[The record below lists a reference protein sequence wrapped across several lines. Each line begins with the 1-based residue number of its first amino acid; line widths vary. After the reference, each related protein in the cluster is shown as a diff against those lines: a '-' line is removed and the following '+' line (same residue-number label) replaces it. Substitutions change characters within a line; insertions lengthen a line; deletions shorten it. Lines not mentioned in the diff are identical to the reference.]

1 MKKKFSI
8 QKGFTLLELL
18 ISTAIFTI
26 LAAVIVTVLFTSLRA
41 SKKSDVISLLNRS
54 GNNALSQMV
63 RTIRYA
69 KSLDD
74 PVSCV
79 PSITQSSITISGF
92 DDAPTVLSCPAGAST
107 AITSN
112 SASLTDS
119 TAISVSACS
128 FTCTQPTTSDPPT
141 IMLQFTLS
149 PKNQNSLVE
158 TTGTLPFQ
166 TSVTMRNFGQ

>member
-1 MKKKFSI
+1 
-8 QKGFTLLELL
+8 
-18 ISTAIFTI
+18 
-26 LAAVIVTVLFTSLRA
+26 
-41 SKKSDVISLLNRS
+41 
-54 GNNALSQMV
+54 MV

-74 PVSCV
+74 PASCV
-79 PSITQSSITISGF
+79 PSTTQSSITISGF
-92 DDAPTVLSCPAGAST
+92 DENQTKLSCPAGAST

-112 SASLTDS
+112 SASLTDD

-128 FTCTQPTTSDPPT
+128 FTCTQPTTVDPPT
-141 IMLQFTLS
+141 ITIQFTLTS
-149 PKNQNSLVE
+149 KNQNNLVE